1 MENRDKIQ
9 HLRGNSPLTIDK
21 AKELGMLPG
30 EIAIKHGVSGD
41 SELYVLS
48 QDGEALD
55 TFVPKS
61 YIDSKIFYGT
71 QAEYDEAN
79 AAGNIAFGAIVI
91 IVDEEEKIDGTSSK
105 LGDGVLGEMILG

>member
-1 MENRDKIQ
+1 MENRVKIQ
-9 HLRGNSPLTIDK
+9 HLRGNSPLSISK

-30 EIAIKHGVSGD
+30 EIAIKHGTSGD

-61 YIDSKIFYGT
+61 YTDSKLFYGT
-71 QAEYDEAN
+71 QAEYDAAY
-79 AAGNIAFGAIVI
+79 AAGKIAIGAIVV
-91 IVDEEEKIDGTSSK
+91 IVDDEENTTGASSK
-105 LGDGVLGEMILG
+105 LGEGVVGEMILG